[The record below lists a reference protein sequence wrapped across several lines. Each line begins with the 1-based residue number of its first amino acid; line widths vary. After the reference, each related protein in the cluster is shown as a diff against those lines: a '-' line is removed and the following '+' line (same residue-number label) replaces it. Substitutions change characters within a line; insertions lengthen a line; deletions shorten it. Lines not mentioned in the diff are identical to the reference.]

1 MCVFCNCVNLVGKLN
16 GTVSLGR
23 SLERASETRTSRASE
38 RACARERESASEGE
52 RFPGAVRLLR
62 EAFQH
67 SNLAACR
74 TKYLRNTL
82 NLSEKECAV
91 CVGSSSKNGQ
101 KHFKAP
107 GFWTFF
113 LPPYLLMH
121 ADPVRFHFNDTVC
134 ENIKRGNGK

>member
-1 MCVFCNCVNLVGKLN
+1 VC
-16 GTVSLGR
+16 
-23 SLERASETRTSRASE
+23 EREGE
-38 RACARERESASEGE
+38 REREREISRCCTSFERGISALQPRSLSDKIFTET
-52 RFPGAVRLLR
+52 A
-62 EAFQH
+62 Q
-67 SNLAACR
+67 
-74 TKYLRNTL
+74 NTL

-134 ENIKRGNGK
+134 ENIKRGNGKYMSVLEREIAQGGEGPPKDGAPPSFLNPKPSSQG